1 MSRYEIAISILNKDY
16 VNDLIVAL
24 VRQGYS
30 VYFNDDSD
38 KVCFTTQE
46 DEVTKLGS

>member
-1 MSRYEIAISILNKDY
+1 MTRYEVAINILNKDY
-16 VNDLIVAL
+16 VDDLIVAL

-38 KVCFTTQE
+38 KVCFEAPE